1 MGAQD
6 LAGRFTPAASVMVAA
21 MTLITP
27 SKKPFSTISLS
38 SAVKAAK
45 RMQGLEC
52 ALQNGLEPA
61 SARDTKAHRAGNAS
75 DHLLYSGCMRN
86 LWLRLCVTLRLSG
99 RQGAL
104 GSSRLTACM
113 ECKALCDGFLQ
124 GCVDRNGGQPL

>member
-52 ALQNGLEPA
+52 TALQNGLEPA
-61 SARDTKAHRAGNAS
+61 SARDMKAHR
-75 DHLLYSGCMRN
+75 
-86 LWLRLCVTLRLSG
+86 LC
-99 RQGAL
+99 RQ
-104 GSSRLTACM
+104 
-113 ECKALCDGFLQ
+113 CD
-124 GCVDRNGGQPL
+124 